1 VSVIA
6 LIPARSGS
14 KGIPGKNFRQLGGK
28 TLVQHAVD
36 CARAA
41 GIDRICVSTDLQS
54 ITADDVGADVL
65 YRDAALAADDT
76 PMLAVVQ
83 DFLAR
88 MAHLYTAT
96 LPAWTGKPTEQTL
109 NEQIVVLLQPTAV
122 FRTPARVREAIQALT
137 PDWDSVVTITP
148 LPRSHAP
155 EFVLG
160 YCNTTLSTFPM
171 QGTWAGRPTRRQD
184 ALWPYLPDGTAYVFR
199 RKTVEAFGNI
209 YGELVRGI
217 ILEPHETCELDTEAD
232 WAAVQARWE
241 REHA

>member
-1 VSVIA
+1 MSIIA
-6 LIPARSGS
+6 LIPARRGS
-14 KGIPGKNFRQLGGK
+14 KGCPGKNTRYLGGY
-28 TLVQHAVD
+28 TLIEHAVR
-36 CARAA
+36 CALEA
-41 GIDRICVSTDLQS
+41 GCKAVVSTD
-54 ITADDVGADVL
+54 ITHLPTKKPEWWASLKNVSWLDRPAE
-65 YRDAALAADDT
+65 LAQDST
-76 PMLAVVQ
+76 PMLDVVTHA
-83 DFLAR
+83 L
-88 MAHLYTAT
+88 
-96 LPAWTGKPTEQTL
+96 
-109 NEQIVVLLQPTAV
+109 EQIPGQPDDLICLLQPTQP

-217 ILEPHETCELDTEAD
+217 ILEPHET
-232 WAAVQARWE
+232 
-241 REHA
+241 